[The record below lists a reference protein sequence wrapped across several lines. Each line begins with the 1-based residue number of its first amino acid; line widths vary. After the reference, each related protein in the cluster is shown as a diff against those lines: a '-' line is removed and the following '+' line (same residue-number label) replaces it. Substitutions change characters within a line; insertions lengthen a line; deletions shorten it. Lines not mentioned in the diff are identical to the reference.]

1 MDNCALIFAF
11 SDEKT
16 KQWNGTLLKAWNI
29 FFNFA

>member
-11 SDEKT
+11 SDKKT
-16 KQWNGTLLKAWNI
+16 KWCNWSLLKAWNI